1 MTLPR
6 WKLIQTDTPGG
17 TTTIEVTYDD
27 GVGPDGELSPLE
39 TPPCEQLV
47 VTAAQ
52 VRWLC
57 PLNQNKTFSEAI
69 DRVAARN
76 DFQIKL

>member
-6 WKLIQTDTPGG
+6 WKLIQTDTPAG

-39 TPPCEQLV
+39 TPPREQLV
-47 VTAAQ
+47 VIAAQ

-57 PLNQNKTFSEAI
+57 PLNQKQNLQRSNRQSCRSK
-69 DRVAARN
+69 
-76 DFQIKL
+76 